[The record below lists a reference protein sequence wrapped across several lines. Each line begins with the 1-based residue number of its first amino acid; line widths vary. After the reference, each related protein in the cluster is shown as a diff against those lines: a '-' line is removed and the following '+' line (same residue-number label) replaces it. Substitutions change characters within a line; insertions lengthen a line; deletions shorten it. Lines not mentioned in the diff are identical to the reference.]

1 MNSNFN
7 RLNQR
12 HGKYSIHALIHIY
25 DDSGRYDMRYVDSRK
40 AVTLDGHV
48 YKAGSFSYTRE
59 TSEGGFTGG
68 GKLRIAVKDNEAI
81 DLIENADAVHLDA
94 TIALI
99 EGGEVEPLQTVH
111 HHYCNVEGTKTE
123 ITATFEKDDRPN
135 MTFPTLIW
143 TAINN
148 RGNS

>member
-1 MNSNFN
+1 MNGNFN

-25 DDSGRYDMRYVDSRK
+25 DDSGHYDMRYIDSRK
-40 AVTLDGHV
+40 GVIYDGHM
-48 YKAGSFSYTRE
+48 YKAGSFSYVRDA
-59 TSEGGFTGG
+59 SESGFSGG
-68 GKLRIAVKDNEAI
+68 GKLRIAVKDNEVI
-81 DLIENADAVHLDA
+81 DIIETADSVHLDVTVVLA
-94 TIALI
+94 
-99 EGGEVEPLQTVH
+99 EGGEIEPLQTVH

-123 ITATFEKDDRPN
+123 ITATFEKDDRPG